1 MDKRMII
8 SEINFFMYF
17 SNMFLANFNFGIM
30 NGAGRRS
37 RNREG
42 MVQSYL
48 INDLLSVEYHRI
60 NYEPTQR
67 ELLPR
72 VRGQR
77 EAQHRHG
84 GDQQTRHYQVVKVVH
99 GSPPDLDGEGDVKI
113 RLRTTLI
120 NHFVSFCRN
129 TWEMFIIIG
138 FTQLTRDFEKV

>member
-1 MDKRMII
+1 MDKQMII

-84 GDQQTRHYQVVKVVH
+84 GDQQTRHDQVEEVVER
-99 GSPPDLDGEGDVKI
+99 PPADLDGEGDVQV

-120 NHFVSFCRN
+120 HHLIPGCWN
-129 TWEMFIIIG
+129 I
-138 FTQLTRDFEKV
+138 

>member
-1 MDKRMII
+1 MLTMDKRMII

-84 GDQQTRHYQVVKVVH
+84 GDQQTRHDQVREVVER
-99 GSPPDLDGEGDVKI
+99 PPADLDEERDVQV
-113 RLRTTLI
+113 RLRAAFVNNLI
-120 NHFVSFCRN
+120 PLS
-129 TWEMFIIIG
+129 W
-138 FTQLTRDFEKV
+138 DS

>member
-1 MDKRMII
+1 MDKQMII
-8 SEINFFMYF
+8 LEINFFMYF

-84 GDQQTRHYQVVKVVH
+84 GDQQTRHDQVEEVVH
-99 GSPPDLDGEGDVKI
+99 RPPADLEGVGDVQI
-113 RLRTTLI
+113 RLGTAVVD
-120 NHFVSFCRN
+120 NFVSLGGHS
-129 TWEMFIIIG
+129 WG
-138 FTQLTRDFEKV
+138 

>member
-1 MDKRMII
+1 MDKQMII
-8 SEINFFMYF
+8 SEINFVMYF

-48 INDLLSVEYHRI
+48 INDLLSEEYHRI

-84 GDQQTRHYQVVKVVH
+84 GDQQTRHDQVEEVVERP
-99 GSPPDLDGEGDVKI
+99 PPDLDGEGDVQVG
-113 RLRTTLI
+113 LRATLI
-120 NHFVSFCRN
+120 NNFISFSGNSLIKTEDINCH
-129 TWEMFIIIG
+129 
-138 FTQLTRDFEKV
+138 

>member
-1 MDKRMII
+1 
-8 SEINFFMYF
+8 
-17 SNMFLANFNFGIM
+17 MFLANFNFGIM

-84 GDQQTRHYQVVKVVH
+84 GDQKARDNEVEKIVQ
-99 GSPPDLDGEGDVKI
+99 SPSSYLDDKGDVKI
-113 RLRTTLI
+113 RLWTTLI
-120 NHFVSFCRN
+120 HHLISGGWN
-129 TWEMFIIIG
+129 I
-138 FTQLTRDFEKV
+138 

>member
-1 MDKRMII
+1 MDKQMII
-8 SEINFFMYF
+8 SEINFVMYF

-48 INDLLSVEYHRI
+48 INDLLSEEYHRI

-84 GDQQTRHYQVVKVVH
+84 GDQQTRHDQVREVVEC
-99 GSPPDLDGEGDVKI
+99 PPADLDDERDVQI
-113 RLRTTLI
+113 RLRVAFVDNLI
-120 NHFVSFCRN
+120 PLSWD
-129 TWEMFIIIG
+129 T
-138 FTQLTRDFEKV
+138 